1 MINELLEFMGVILIL
16 ATSALTYGNPYFIG
30 LAYTSALLIHK
41 ESSHFN
47 PLFVFFEYMMGRK
60 SSYHSLKIFT
70 VQLAAVTTFL
80 IAYKF

>member
-16 ATSALTYGNPYFIG
+16 ATSVLTHENPYFIG
-30 LAYTSALLIHK
+30 LAYTSAILIHK
-41 ESSHFN
+41 ESSYFN

-60 SSYHSLKIFT
+60 TSYESLKVFT
-70 VQLAAVTTFL
+70 VQLAAIILFL